1 MTCAGWLSMSNAT
14 AYLKRAS
21 HLEPS
26 MKVESKCVHNVRH
39 ARQTRQRTKRAPAKR
54 VPCSAIGSC
63 VSGRD
68 LTRLF
73 SGHFV
78 LDFQVLVRG
87 WYDGATSI
95 RARAQHSVAC
105 RVRLRRWKSCRVPTA
120 ASRIRRR
127 CACFCRGWAGLLL
140 MRGEGGK
147 HRQLFQSC
155 RYDQMCILD
164 GVF

>member
-1 MTCAGWLSMSNAT
+1 MTCAGWLSMSNVT

-39 ARQTRQRTKRAPAKR
+39 ARQTRQRTKRASAKR

-63 VSGRD
+63 VSGCD

-78 LDFQVLVRG
+78 LDFQVLVLG

-105 RVRLRRWKSCRVPTA
+105 RVRLRRGQGCGFSA
-120 ASRIRRR
+120 AAPRIRCRR
-127 CACFCRGWAGLLL
+127 ACFCEIWAGLGLIP
-140 MRGEGGK
+140 GK
-147 HRQLFQSC
+147 AVNTVNFSNHAGKSASTLTQ
-155 RYDQMCILD
+155 
-164 GVF
+164 